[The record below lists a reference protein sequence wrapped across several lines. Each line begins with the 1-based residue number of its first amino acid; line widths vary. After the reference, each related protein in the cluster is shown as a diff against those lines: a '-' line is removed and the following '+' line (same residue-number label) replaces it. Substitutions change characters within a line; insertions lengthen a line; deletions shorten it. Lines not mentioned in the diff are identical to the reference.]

1 MLSSNRLKIYNKIE
15 VSLSVVKLQQ
25 GIIFMLFYINNN
37 GIQTG
42 LNMGFTINNALIFNS
57 NWQFTNKRII
67 NSCQKLKVPN
77 SFIFATW
84 WYISNLENVILE
96 NMTYQKSTNLGCKDM
111 GIKKFEFVT
120 KTFLNFWDFEIVA
133 NLWIDF

>member
-1 MLSSNRLKIYNKIE
+1 MKLILIIFFHIMLSSNILKIYNEIE

-25 GIIFMLFYINNN
+25 GIIFILIYINNI

-42 LNMGFTINNALIFNS
+42 LNMGFIINNAFIFNS

-67 NSCQKLKVPN
+67 NACQKLINLN

-96 NMTYQKSTNLGCKDM
+96 NLAYQKSTNLGCKDM
-111 GIKKFEFVT
+111 GIKKWEFVT
-120 KTFLNFWDFEIVA
+120 KTQFLS
-133 NLWIDF
+133 